1 MYASLHASL
10 HRQAKA
16 LELLCQLLEEEYGI
30 LLSRRADDV
39 AGLEF
44 SIQELIRQLAVEK
57 VTVITAMNGVRVTD
71 YAAELCAAPGRE
83 AEGVA
88 LHDLV
93 RAVDKAAQRAS
104 RQASRNSQLALAL
117 LDQSSRSL
125 QALTRQ
131 ALPVPADTYGRKGG
145 MRARAHPQAAF
156 ISGRL

>member
-93 RAVDKAAQRAS
+93 RAVDKAEQRAS
-104 RQASRNSQLALAL
+104 RQASRNSQ

-131 ALPVPADTYGRKGG
+131 ALPVPADPYGRKGG

>member
-16 LELLCQLLEEEYGI
+16 LELLCRLLEEEYGI

-88 LHDLV
+88 LHEG
-93 RAVDKAAQRAS
+93 RAARFAAGFAQ
-104 RQASRNSQLALAL
+104 Q
-117 LDQSSRSL
+117 
-125 QALTRQ
+125 
-131 ALPVPADTYGRKGG
+131 PAGPGPAGPEQPQPAGPDPSGSARTGG
-145 MRARAHPQAAF
+145 YLRP
-156 ISGRL
+156 

>member
-16 LELLCQLLEEEYGI
+16 LELLCRLLEEEYGI

-93 RAVDKAAQRAS
+93 RAVDKAEQRAS

-117 LDQSSRSL
+117 LDQSSRSQ
-125 QALTRQ
+125 QALTR
-131 ALPVPADTYGRKGG
+131 TGG
-145 MRARAHPQAAF
+145 YLRP
-156 ISGRL
+156 

>member
-16 LELLCQLLEEEYGI
+16 LELLCRLLEEEYGI

-93 RAVDKAAQRAS
+93 AS
-104 RQASRNSQLALAL
+104 SAF
-117 LDQSSRSL
+117 
-125 QALTRQ
+125 
-131 ALPVPADTYGRKGG
+131 TYT
-145 MRARAHPQAAF
+145 
-156 ISGRL
+156 